1 MKQQPFT
8 AYTVRSNSETEIWT
22 RLGAA
27 FPNKKGGFTVLLDAM
42 PAPNKGQYR
51 IIVVPPKPAKE
62 AEVERELTD
71 DEMDALYSEEA
82 K

>member
-22 RLGAA
+22 RLGAV

-51 IIVVPPKPAKE
+51 IIVVPPKPPKE
-62 AEVERELTD
+62 AEAEHEATD
-71 DEMDALYSEEA
+71 EETDALFDQGE
-82 K
+82 

>member
-22 RLGAA
+22 RLGAV

-42 PAPNKGQYR
+42 PAPNKGQY
-51 IIVVPPKPAKE
+51 IVVPPKPVKE
-62 AEVERELTD
+62 AEAERELSD
-71 DEMDALYSEEA
+71 DEMDALFSEEA

>member
-51 IIVVPPKPAKE
+51 IIVVPPKLAEPAAE
-62 AEVERELTD
+62 AADAEGEA
-71 DEMDALYSEEA
+71 DE
-82 K
+82 

>member
-8 AYTVRSNSETEIWT
+8 AYTVRTTSDAEIWT

-27 FPNKKGGFTVLLDAM
+27 FPSKKGGFTVLLDAM

-51 IIVVPPKPAKE
+51 IIVLPPKAVAVEAQVETPAEGDEGE
-62 AEVERELTD
+62 A
-71 DEMDALYSEEA
+71 DE
-82 K
+82 